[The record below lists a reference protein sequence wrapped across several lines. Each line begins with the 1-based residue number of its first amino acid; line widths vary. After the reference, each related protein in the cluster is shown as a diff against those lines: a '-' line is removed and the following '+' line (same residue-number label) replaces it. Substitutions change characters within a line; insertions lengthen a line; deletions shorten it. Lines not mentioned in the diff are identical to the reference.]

1 MSEENK
7 REEDEQ
13 PQSTEAELVDEAETV
28 DVDAVAD
35 NEADAP
41 SYEALVEEVLNLRE
55 KNNGLV
61 DQFARAKAETD
72 NTRRIST
79 KEVEKARKFALEGF
93 AKELLSVKDSL
104 GQAAQVDLQS
114 DANEQII
121 KQMSEGLELTLKQLD
136 TVFERFKIE
145 EVRPEAGDAVDPEL
159 HQAMTMQPSDEVDAN
174 NIIS

>member
-1 MSEENK
+1 M
-7 REEDEQ
+7 
-13 PQSTEAELVDEAETV
+13 
-28 DVDAVAD
+28 
-35 NEADAP
+35 
-41 SYEALVEEVLNLRE
+41 
-55 KNNGLV
+55 
-61 DQFARAKAETD
+61 
-72 NTRRIST
+72 
-79 KEVEKARKFALEGF
+79 
-93 AKELLSVKDSL
+93 KDSL

-174 NIIS
+174 NIISTLQAGYTLNGRLLRPAMVIVSNVCAKGITYFEYIYPNIHPHYFKK